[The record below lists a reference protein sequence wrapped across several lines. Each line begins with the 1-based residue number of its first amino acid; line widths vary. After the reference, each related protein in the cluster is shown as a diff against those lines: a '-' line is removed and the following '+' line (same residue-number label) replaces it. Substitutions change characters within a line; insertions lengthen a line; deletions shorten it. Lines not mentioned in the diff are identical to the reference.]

1 MQELMRRVRAK
12 FYKWTERKVR
22 IPIEPLVKTERHGSL
37 YGGWIIPENWFDQ
50 HSVCYLVGAGE
61 DISFDL
67 ALVARYRSKAWI
79 IDPTPR
85 AHDHFKRWK
94 KQTEAGHPTE
104 CGTCQDGHYP
114 AFPADLIGQI
124 TFCPVGL
131 WNEDT
136 TLRFFAPRNEAYVSH
151 SLVNLQR
158 SEKHIEVP
166 VKKLGT
172 LMNELGHKRIDLLKI
187 DVEGAEYQVLE
198 AMLADNIEVDVL
210 CIEYDETATNHLD
223 KGYIDRIENSL
234 KALVQVGY
242 HVIAQESHCH
252 NYTLVHRR
260 RLSS

>member
-1 MQELMRRVRAK
+1 M
-12 FYKWTERKVR
+12 
-22 IPIEPLVKTERHGSL
+22 
-37 YGGWIIPENWFDQ
+37 
-50 HSVCYLVGAGE
+50 
-61 DISFDL
+61 
-67 ALVARYRSKAWI
+67 
-79 IDPTPR
+79 
-85 AHDHFKRWK
+85 
-94 KQTEAGHPTE
+94 
-104 CGTCQDGHYP
+104 
-114 AFPADLIGQI
+114 
-124 TFCPVGL
+124 

-242 HVIAQESHCH
+242 RVIARESNCH

>member
-12 FYKWTERKVR
+12 FYKWTERKLR
-22 IPIEPLVKTERHGSL
+22 IPIEPLVKTERLGSP
-37 YGGWIIPENWFDQ
+37 YGGWIVPENWFDR
-50 HSVCYLVGAGE
+50 HSICYLVGAGE

-67 ALVARYRSKAWI
+67 ALVARYQSRAWI

-85 AHDHFKRWK
+85 AENHFERWK
-94 KQTEAGHPTE
+94 NQTEIGQPGE
-104 CGTCQDGHYP
+104 CSTCPGGHYP
-114 AFPADLIGQI
+114 PFPADLIGQI

-172 LMNELGHKRIDLLKI
+172 LMKELGHSRIDLLKI

-210 CIEYDETATNHLD
+210 CIEYDETASNHLD
-223 KGYIDRIENSL
+223 GAYITRIEHSL
-234 KALVQVGY
+234 QSLIQAGFR
-242 HVIAQESHCH
+242 VIARESNCH
-252 NYTLVHRR
+252 NYTLVHQR
-260 RLSS
+260 RLRS